1 MERPPSQVRQR
12 ALGDVEVVADEVA
25 LREAAGGE
33 EDLVL
38 VRDRDVVTADSHAVG
53 SHAMRKAAL
62 ALVLPLALLAF
73 VAAGCGGSD
82 GGSTTESTAAT
93 GTVTNT
99 AAATSARC
107 AKPNLTLLNKG
118 ALTVGT
124 DNPAYP
130 PWFGGGTVKGS
141 KWQINDPSTGK
152 GFESAVTYAVAK
164 QLGFTPKQVT
174 WTYVPFNRIFAPGT
188 KPFDVAVNQVSITP
202 GPREGRHLQR
212 RRTTTRTRRSS
223 CSRAQTIAKVTTV
236 AGLQGY
242 KLGAQLGTTS
252 YDYIKNH
259 IKPSSSPAVFPQ
271 NAGAIQALKNGQIDG
286 LVVDLPTAFYVTAV
300 QVPNGTI
307 LGQFPAVPGGEHFG
321 MVLAKGNTLAPC
333 VDKAL
338 AALKANGTLE
348 QIQQQWLAKATGAP
362 VLK

>member
-1 MERPPSQVRQR
+1 
-12 ALGDVEVVADEVA
+12 
-25 LREAAGGE
+25 
-33 EDLVL
+33 
-38 VRDRDVVTADSHAVG
+38 
-53 SHAMRKAAL
+53 MRKAAL
-62 ALVLPLALLAF
+62 ALLLPLALLAL
-73 VAAGCGGSD
+73 VAAGCGGGKSASTT
-82 GGSTTESTAAT
+82 GSTATT
-93 GTVTNT
+93 GTVP
-99 AAATSARC
+99 AARTATSAPCSR
-107 AKPNLTLLNKG
+107 PNLNLLSKG
-118 ALTVGT
+118 VLTVGT

-130 PWFGGGTVKGS
+130 PWFGGGTTKGS

-164 QLGFTPKQVT
+164 HMGLTPKQVT
-174 WTYVPFNRIFAPGT
+174 WKYVPFNRIFAPGS

-202 GPREGRHLQR
+202 A
-212 RRTTTRTRRSS
+212 
-223 CSRAQTIAKVTTV
+223 RAKVVTFSDPYYDQNQAIVVLKGSDIAKVTTV
-236 AGLQGY
+236 DGLKGY

-252 YDYIKNH
+252 YDYIKSH
-259 IKPSSSPAVFPQ
+259 IKPLSSPAVFPQ

-333 VDKAL
+333 VDRAL

-348 QIQQQWLAKATGAP
+348 KIQQQWLAKATGAP